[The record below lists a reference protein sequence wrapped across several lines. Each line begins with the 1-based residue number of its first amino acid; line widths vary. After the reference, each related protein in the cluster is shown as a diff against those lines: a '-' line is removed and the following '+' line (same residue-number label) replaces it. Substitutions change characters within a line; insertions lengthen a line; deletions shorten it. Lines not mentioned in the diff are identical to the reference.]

1 VADKEIKLWHAP
13 LPPRLTAPGA
23 KNSAEVSFTQASALD
38 YQSIGGMAFMPPT
51 VFNNRAMLI
60 SEASQPTTERDRHLF
75 GPGRKRILALDGGGV
90 RGAISVA
97 FLERLEALVAEIE
110 GRPVLLADWFDLI
123 GGTSTGAIIAAA
135 LALGYRASDIRTFYE
150 RLGPRVFQ
158 SSIWRVIG
166 LRAKFNAA
174 NLQRELD
181 DIIGTRRLET
191 DDLKTGFCAICKRMD
206 TGSTWIVANNPR
218 SKFWETPADKSYIG
232 NRHLPLANL
241 VRASTAAPSYFDP
254 ELIPIVD
261 GMPPGLFLDGGVTPH
276 NNPSLHLFLMAA
288 LPQFGLNWPLGPDFL
303 TIVSIGTG
311 TYRPRLSSSRKGWYG
326 PLGLAIQALSS
337 QISEAQ
343 QLVHTLMSWLGET
356 GTRWTI
362 NSELGDVG
370 LTPAPF
376 AKQLFRFQRYDV
388 SLERDWLAN
397 ELDSDISLRLIDN
410 YRRLD
415 AAENIPALYAFGQKA
430 AEKQM
435 VRGLIERL

>member
-1 VADKEIKLWHAP
+1 MS
-13 LPPRLTAPGA
+13 T
-23 KNSAEVSFTQASALD
+23 SQASILAT
-38 YQSIGGMAFMPPT
+38 A
-51 VFNNRAMLI
+51 
-60 SEASQPTTERDRHLF
+60 RDRHLF

-97 FLERLEALVAEIE
+97 FLERLENLISEVE

-158 SSIWRVIG
+158 SSIWRVFG

-174 NLQRELD
+174 NLKRELD
-181 DIIGTRRLET
+181 DIIGARRLDT

-218 SKFWETPADKSYIG
+218 SKFWESPSDKSYIG
-232 NRHLPLANL
+232 NRYLPLANL

-288 LPQFGLNWPLGPDFL
+288 LPQFGLNWQLGPEHL
-303 TIVSIGTG
+303 TIVSVGTG
-311 TYRPRLSSSRKGWYG
+311 AFRPKLAPNSKNWYG
-326 PLGLAIQALSS
+326 PLGLAIQALTS
-337 QISEAQ
+337 QINESQ
-343 QLVHTLMSWLGET
+343 HLVLTLMSWLGDT
-356 GTRWTI
+356 STRWSI
-362 NSELGDVG
+362 NSEIGDVG
-370 LTPAPF
+370 LTPPPF
-376 AKQLFRFQRYDV
+376 DKQMFRFQRYDV
-388 SLERDWLAN
+388 LLENDWLAQ
-397 ELDSDISLRLIDN
+397 ELDTEISASMLAK

-415 AAENIPALYAFGQKA
+415 AAENIPALYALGQKA
-430 AEKQM
+430 ATKQM
-435 VRGLIERL
+435 LPAMIEGL